1 MEIVN
6 ELLSNQSDY
15 LNALRNAQQMP
26 QPKENVITKREQFAA
41 MAMQGLLANSNPECD
56 YDLDFESL
64 AQDAVLAADI
74 LLWELNK
81 EPKEYT
87 PDLKP

>member
-26 QPKENVITKREQFAA
+26 FT
-41 MAMQGLLANSNPECD
+41 GSNPV
-56 YDLDFESL
+56 LTTNPAL
-64 AQDAVLAADI
+64 AGRYRRV
-74 LLWELNK
+74 
-81 EPKEYT
+81 
-87 PDLKP
+87 